1 MSTMVHEQNAD
12 VHAVHSSDHE
22 KPLNSMHNYA
32 VALALCL
39 FPGLSQCH
47 CQPHLSSRLR
57 LLIKHSEVVQLNYF
71 FPPFCVSSV
80 HCFPGELGQCAK
92 TLNTCSVLAQVSSAA
107 LRAL

>member
-1 MSTMVHEQNAD
+1 MVHEQNAD

-71 FPPFCVSSV
+71 FSPFLC
-80 HCFPGELGQCAK
+80 LQC
-92 TLNTCSVLAQVSSAA
+92 TLFSGGVGAMC
-107 LRAL
+107 